1 VVGAGFLGFDE
12 AVINRLSVG
21 NKIVTRKKLVALL
34 RQSKDLLRA
43 GLVPFDAALLDESL
57 VTEMLNVV
65 HGIRQENPQLDFG
78 HSVTSHSSQA
88 RPPTV
93 YWSTQTWSM

>member
-1 VVGAGFLGFDE
+1 
-12 AVINRLSVG
+12 
-21 NKIVTRKKLVALL
+21 
-34 RQSKDLLRA
+34 
-43 GLVPFDAALLDESL
+43 L

-65 HGIRQENPQLDFG
+65 HGIRQENPQLDFD

-93 YWSTQTWSM
+93 CWSMQTWSM